1 MVEKVET
8 SELTSSNC
16 SAKLCED
23 VAFAKDL
30 DFDAFN
36 FDVRSAVLAE
46 EDFVADSERHLS
58 PVAAFQQPA
67 GASGD
72 DFATLRFFASG
83 IRKNDSASR
92 GFFRVNGLDNNAII
106 EGIQSHL

>member
-1 MVEKVET
+1 VPASKAAFY
-8 SELTSSNC
+8 S

-23 VAFAKDL
+23 VAFAEDL
-30 DFDAFN
+30 NFDAFD

-46 EDFVADSERHLS
+46 EDFIADGQGHLS
-58 PVAAFQQPA
+58 PLAAFQQTSGA
-67 GASGD
+67 GSD

-83 IRKNDSASR
+83 IRKNDSASC
-92 GFFRVNGLDNNAII
+92 GFLCVNWLDNNAII